1 MFHYAQWGIKLCAML
16 SSVHWWESSQTLS
29 LEAEWFTLRQN
40 LRGHLTAITAA
51 NGDSMSR
58 LCIWAKRATVMFS
71 MDGLIPLLMPLT
83 LKPSGWGWAGSH
95 ELSEFSCIIPVRW
108 FILANSLLWTPPHQT
123 WGSRSVWC
131 WQGIRWA
138 PWACLW
144 SLCWKGAM
152 QCSVHSPSFSTV
164 IFVCWTTPAF
174 QGWSLLVRGE

>member
-71 MDGLIPLLMPLT
+71 MYELNPLLMPLT
-83 LKPSGWGWAGSH
+83 YWVLEACRVRPGRESWA
-95 ELSEFSCIIPVRW
+95 FWNVPVKW
-108 FILANSLLWTPPHQT
+108 CILAHSPHWTHPHQT
-123 WGSRSVWC
+123 WGSQSVWC
-131 WQGIRWA
+131 WQGIYWTV
-138 PWACLW
+138 WACLW
-144 SLCWKGAM
+144 SLCGEQAL
-152 QCSVHSPSFSTV
+152 QCSVYSALPLRWVSVFSMRLS
-164 IFVCWTTPAF
+164 C
-174 QGWSLLVRGE
+174 SE